1 MTITEQSVS
10 QRLGAQREHLF
21 VRSLSV
27 QGGEARF
34 CGERTPYARIIMT
47 GVDLEHAGSQ
57 VPVPRR
63 QESAVLRL
71 EHAAAFVA
79 DLRQIVNEL
88 VRSTPTPAV
97 AANGSWSWS
106 SVPPHAE
113 ELVVARADAAK
124 TSIVAAAGAR
134 PTVRVDFTGTLVR
147 GLASYGAPV
156 HAQTAVFSS
165 PRQVQALIS
174 SLKKVV
180 NSSLAQRRLEVYVS
194 APAPVSTSGF

>member
-1 MTITEQSVS
+1 VTITEQSS
-10 QRLGAQREHLF
+10 FQYLGPWRDELF
-21 VRSLSV
+21 VKSLSV
-27 QGGEARF
+27 QGGEAHIG
-34 CGERTPYARIIMT
+34 GERTSYARIIMT
-47 GVDLEHAGSQ
+47 GVDLEHANSQ
-57 VPVPRR
+57 ALVPRR

-71 EHAAAFVA
+71 EHAAAFA
-79 DLRQIVNEL
+79 SDLGQIVNEL

-97 AANGSWSWS
+97 AAIGSWSWS
-106 SVPPHAE
+106 SVPPHSE
-113 ELVVARADAAK
+113 ELIVARTDAAK
-124 TSIVAAAGAR
+124 TSVAVAAGAR

-180 NSSLAQRRLEVYVS
+180 NSQLAQRRLEVYVS
-194 APAPVSTSGF
+194 APPPVSNSGF